1 MMMHEYEFCPSPIY
15 ESSVISSHPPQK
27 NIIEH
32 LNTSFN
38 NDNQF
43 SASATTE
50 IACEYL
56 DLTYI

>member
-15 ESSVISSHPPQK
+15 ESSISSTHPPQK

-38 NDNQF
+38 NDNQLN
-43 SASATTE
+43 ASQTTE
-50 IACEYL
+50 IVREYL
-56 DLTYI
+56 D